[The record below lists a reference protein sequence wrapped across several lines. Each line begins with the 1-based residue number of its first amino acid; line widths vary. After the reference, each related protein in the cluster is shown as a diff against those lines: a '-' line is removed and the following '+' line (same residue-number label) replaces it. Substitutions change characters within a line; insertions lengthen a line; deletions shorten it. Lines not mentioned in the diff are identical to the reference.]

1 MPIRMFH
8 IGFEYVNPG
17 FPKTD
22 IISQHFSD
30 PDDKIVFD
38 IRESNVLVIGNS
50 VQPNDIPNIVNFNKG
65 PKILYV
71 GEPIGKFEFSHIF
84 DQIFAKNMYDY
95 AIGCIS
101 NNPSMNW
108 IKCPF
113 YYNMA
118 TNLKEVNAYVSTTQL
133 EKKNVCTMIN
143 RHDPGNTRL
152 PILRELSKY
161 MHVVCPG
168 RLANNCSSEEVDRL
182 GTPEYIKKFIFNI
195 CSENFADSHPGYI
208 TEKLMNC
215 CLGGA
220 IPIYFGNLD
229 EIDQQIF
236 NKERILFLNANN
248 VEEVAKRVMQLC
260 LNRELIE
267 QFYRQPVFRDTAE
280 EAVKSIGDGVK
291 TFFKGNLGS
300 LLIPPF

>member
-30 PDDKIVFD
+30 LEDKIVFN
-38 IRESNVLVIGNS
+38 IRESNVLLIGNF
-50 VQPNDIPNIVNFNKG
+50 VQPKDIPFIMEFKG
-65 PKILYV
+65 LKILYV

-84 DQIFAKNMYDY
+84 DQIFAKRIYDY

-133 EKKNVCTMIN
+133 
-143 RHDPGNTRL
+143 
-152 PILRELSKY
+152 
-161 MHVVCPG
+161 
-168 RLANNCSSEEVDRL
+168 
-182 GTPEYIKKFIFNI
+182 
-195 CSENFADSHPGYI
+195 
-208 TEKLMNC
+208 
-215 CLGGA
+215 
-220 IPIYFGNLD
+220 
-229 EIDQQIF
+229 
-236 NKERILFLNANN
+236 
-248 VEEVAKRVMQLC
+248 
-260 LNRELIE
+260 
-267 QFYRQPVFRDTAE
+267 
-280 EAVKSIGDGVK
+280 
-291 TFFKGNLGS
+291 
-300 LLIPPF
+300 

>member
-1 MPIRMFH
+1 MPIRLFQ
-8 IGFEYVNPG
+8 IGFENGNPG
-17 FPKTD
+17 FPRTN
-22 IISQHFSD
+22 ILSQHFSN
-30 PDDKIVFD
+30 PEDKIVFD
-38 IRESNVLVIGNS
+38 IRESNVLVIGNF
-50 VQPNDIPNIVNFNKG
+50 VQPKDIPFIMEFKG

-71 GEPIGKFEFSHIF
+71 GEPIGKFGFSRIF
-84 DQIFAKNMYDY
+84 DEIFEKRIYDY

-133 EKKNVCTMIN
+133 ENKNLCTLIN

-220 IPIYFGNLD
+220 IPIYFGKLD
-229 EIDQQIF
+229 EIDERIF

-248 VEEVAKRVMQLC
+248 TEEIAKRVMQLC
-260 LNRELIE
+260 LNRELME

-300 LLIPPF
+300 LLIPPI